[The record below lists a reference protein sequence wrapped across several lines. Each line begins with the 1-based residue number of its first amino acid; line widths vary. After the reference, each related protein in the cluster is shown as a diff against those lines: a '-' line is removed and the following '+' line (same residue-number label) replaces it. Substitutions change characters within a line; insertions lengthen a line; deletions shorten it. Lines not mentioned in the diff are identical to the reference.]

1 MSKGPLWM
9 LRDARGTRKG
19 GQEAI
24 ARRQR
29 ARLAEM
35 VAHAREGSSYYRELY
50 RGLPERVEDAALLP
64 PTDKKAL
71 MASFDD
77 WATDRDVTIERA
89 RAFVGDPGL
98 VGERFLGRYTV
109 ATTSGTTGA
118 RGIFVMDDRS
128 LAVTSALATRMLG
141 AWLGVGDVF
150 RIAARGGR
158 TAMVMATGGHFA
170 SAVAAA
176 RLRRRGG
183 RLASLRARAIGVFPV
198 QTPMPELVAALNRF
212 RPAVVAPY
220 ASTAAL
226 LAAEQE
232 AGRLRIEPVLL
243 ALAAEGLPAGE
254 RERIARAFDAR
265 VGDSYA
271 ATECPYLS
279 YGCAHGWY
287 HVNADWVIVEPV
299 DADHRRVPPGERSH
313 TVLVSNLATRAQ
325 PILRYDLGDSV
336 LVRPDP
342 CPCGDALPAIR
353 VRGRAA
359 DVLVFS
365 AAASGGQNVGRNAGR
380 SSDRV
385 AVPPLAFGTL
395 LDRTPGIELF
405 QVVQTAPATL
415 RVRLKTAGPAGA
427 DTERVWRSVIDGIAG
442 LLASHGL
449 GHVAVERA
457 GEPPEQSPGGKY
469 RTVVPLDRGRS

>member
-1 MSKGPLWM
+1 MSEGPLWV
-9 LRDARGTRKG
+9 LRDARGARKG

-35 VAHAREGSSYYRELY
+35 VAHAREGSPYYRELY

-64 PTDKKAL
+64 PTSKKAL
-71 MASFDD
+71 MARFDD

-128 LAVTSALATRMLG
+128 MRVAGALATRMLG

-150 RIAARGGR
+150 RIVARGGR

-176 RLRRRGG
+176 RLRRREGP
-183 RLASLRARAIGVFPV
+183 LASLRARAIGVFPV
-198 QTPMPELVAALNRF
+198 QTPMPELVASLNRF

-232 AGRLRIEPVLL
+232 AGRLRIDPVLL

-254 RERIARAFDAR
+254 RERIAAAFGAR

-271 ATECPYLS
+271 ATECPFLS
-279 YGCAHGWY
+279 YGCARGWY

-299 DADHRRVPPGERSH
+299 DAGHRPVPPGEPSR
-313 TVLVSNLATRAQ
+313 TILISNLANRAQ
-325 PILRYDLGDSV
+325 PILRYDLGDGV

-342 CPCGDALPAIR
+342 CPCGDPLPAVR
-353 VRGRAA
+353 VQGRDA
-359 DVLVFS
+359 DVLVFPD
-365 AAASGGQNVGRNAGR
+365 
-380 SSDRV
+380 DRGKSV

-395 LDRTPGIELF
+395 LDSTPGVELF
-405 QVVQTAPATL
+405 QVAQTAPATL
-415 RVRLKTAGPAGA
+415 RVRLRAAAGA
-427 DTERVWRSVIDGIAG
+427 DPGRVWRAVRDGIDR

-457 GEPPEQSPGGKY
+457 TEPPQQSPGGKY
-469 RTVVPLDRGRS
+469 RTVVPLDRGKS